1 MAKSPLKPF
10 EIEIQGLSLDQHSFD
25 FTFDNSFFEAFE
37 GSLIEKGKGSVHLE
51 LVKSETMMTLSFD
64 IEGSVELICDRSL
77 RPFDHELEI
86 KQELIVKFG
95 EEFIE
100 LDDDIV
106 VIPRETQHLN
116 VAQQIYEFITVDVP
130 MKKIHPEL
138 RSEDDDDEETGGS
151 LIYQTQTKGDQP
163 EEDGDD
169 EPIDPRWEA
178 LKKFRNN

>member
-25 FTFDNSFFEAFE
+25 FSFDDSLFGAFE
-37 GSLIEKGKGSVHLE
+37 GTLIEKGKGTVHIE
-51 LVKSETMMTLSFD
+51 LIKSETMMTLSFE

-77 RPFDHELEI
+77 RKFDQEVELQ
-86 KQELIVKFG
+86 QELIVKLG
-95 EEFIE
+95 DEFIE

-106 VIPRETQHLN
+106 VIPRETQYLN
-116 VAQQIYEFITVDVP
+116 VAQYIYEFITVNIP

-138 RSEDDDDEETGGS
+138 RTEEDEEDDDIGGS
-151 LIYQTQTKGDQP
+151 LIYQTEAEQ
-163 EEDGDD
+163 EMEDEGD